1 MASLQDLLDNN
12 RQWAQGVTAQDPSFF
27 SILTQGQAPACLW
40 IGCSDS
46 RVPPEQI
53 VGAGSG
59 ELFVH
64 RNIANLVVESDLNC
78 LSVLQYAVEHLKVA
92 HIIVGGH
99 YGCGGLHAAL
109 GGHASGSVGEWLHP
123 AQELIRKHHDQLDW
137 LADDTQRWR
146 RLCELN
152 VLEQVANV
160 SRTKVVQQAWH
171 RGQELA
177 VHGWIYELADGLLKD
192 LSVSVTGA

>member
-1 MASLQDLLDNN
+1 MARLQDLLDGN
-12 RQWAQGVTAQDPSFF
+12 RRWARNVTAEDPSLF
-27 SILTQGQAPACLW
+27 SRLGRSQAPACLW

-53 VGAGSG
+53 VGAGPG

-64 RNIANLVVESDLNC
+64 RNIANLVVDSDLNC
-78 LSVLQYAVEHLKVA
+78 RSVLHFAVEYLKVEQ
-92 HIIVGGH
+92 IIVCGH
-99 YGCGGLHAAL
+99 YGCGGLQAAL
-109 GGHASGSVGEWLHP
+109 AGQASGSVSGWLRP
-123 AQELIRKHHDQLDW
+123 ARELIRKHRDQLDR
-137 LADDTQRWR
+137 LADDTRRWR

-192 LSVSVTGA
+192 LGVSVTGA